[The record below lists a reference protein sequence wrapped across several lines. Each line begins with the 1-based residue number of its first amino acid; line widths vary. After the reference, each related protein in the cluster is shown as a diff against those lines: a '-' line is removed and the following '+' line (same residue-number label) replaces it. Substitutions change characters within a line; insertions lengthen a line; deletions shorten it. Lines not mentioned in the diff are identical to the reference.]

1 MDEKYYEELVK
12 IRLERARELLEESE
26 ALVNKDSYKSANN
39 RAFYAVE
46 KGIKALLASIK
57 TDAETHTGAEKMFNY
72 HFIHNG
78 NGIFTPDDYRL
89 IRQTNQIRN
98 ASDYDDFYITSKEE
112 ARRQVQNARY
122 LIDKIERYLTGE
134 HSADEL

>member
-57 TDAETHTGAEKMFNY
+57 TDAENS
-72 HFIHNG
+72 
-78 NGIFTPDDYRL
+78 YR
-89 IRQTNQIRN
+89 R
-98 ASDYDDFYITSKEE
+98 
-112 ARRQVQNARY
+112 
-122 LIDKIERYLTGE
+122 
-134 HSADEL
+134 